1 MDDEGKAGCT
11 TPKKF
16 YFKRSKC
23 PPSIAPRSHSF
34 SFAGLAD
41 PERIEFKIP
50 EPSGAG
56 RYPSMWATRS
66 QSRAGGCG
74 VSGRG
79 PTRFHVSS
87 RLVGTNS
94 RRPSPRQI
102 ACEAFYSAK
111 RDTEFTVVELN
122 SSRPVVAYLEQVER
136 IVQVTF
142 PDESRRKRLED
153 GVWEVTL
160 LQQDFF
166 GVKFSPSARLRVWN
180 DAGVLGIRVSDIDLS
195 DLPDEIRVPAT
206 LKVEGRLG
214 HSKKAAS
221 SKIAKL
227 GGEVEISLDVDV
239 PFPYSSFP
247 LLRETVEAILGGV
260 IGRLEGSLKSS
271 LPRDYAEWTRAK
283 PKEFVTTAA
292 D

>member
-1 MDDEGKAGCT
+1 M
-11 TPKKF
+11 
-16 YFKRSKC
+16 
-23 PPSIAPRSHSF
+23 
-34 SFAGLAD
+34 
-41 PERIEFKIP
+41 
-50 EPSGAG
+50 
-56 RYPSMWATRS
+56 
-66 QSRAGGCG
+66 
-74 VSGRG
+74 
-79 PTRFHVSS
+79 
-87 RLVGTNS
+87 
-94 RRPSPRQI
+94 
-102 ACEAFYSAK
+102 
-111 RDTEFTVVELN
+111 ELN
-122 SSRPVVAYLEQVER
+122 SSRPVLAYLEQVER

-153 GVWEVTL
+153 GVLEVTL

-214 HSKKAAS
+214 HSKKTAS

-227 GGEVEISLDVDV
+227 SGEVEISLDVDV